1 MQLIHGG
8 IFLLHLNQRLEMSQK
23 RRNTIFSNSSV
34 VPASM
39 KKKKIPEMLSKKTN
53 FSVGEVERL
62 LKIYKEEMV

>member
-8 IFLLHLNQRLEMSQK
+8 IFLLHSNQRPEMSQK

-34 VPASM
+34 VLASI

-62 LKIYKEEMV
+62 LTIYKEEMV